1 MTTKIAAIGSIQGKR
16 RRVFGMRM
24 TTIATARSR
33 IHERANAAIL
43 AAKNAELRKLNFCM
57 NYYVNN
63 SIIIN
68 I

>member
-1 MTTKIAAIGSIQGKR
+1 MTSRIAAIGSIQGKR

-24 TTIATARSR
+24 TTIATARSM
-33 IHERANAAIL
+33 IHERAIAAIL
-43 AAKNAELRKLNFCM
+43 AARKAELRKLNFCM

-63 SIIIN
+63 AIIIN